1 MTWRSAHGQARA
13 CGRLVVSETKP
24 ADELPPG
31 RGSTPGRPERDSLGR
46 FLPGNRAARRQLGRV
61 HPAGALAQLDA
72 RADLAWRSA
81 RRWGQRAGMHRIA
94 EVAQAHGG
102 ELSSGVCRL
111 LRSAAR
117 MAADAEYLSRRAA
130 ADDSPDLLRTAA
142 QLDAGARQAE
152 RDAWELAAR
161 EAQARR
167 AGGPSAIDRLLRDL
181 PPAATPAPAPHGRK
195 GGSR

>member
-1 MTWRSAHGQARA
+1 MTWRSAHGQART
-13 CGRLVVSETKP
+13 CVRLVVSETRP

-31 RGSTPGRPERDSLGR
+31 RGSTPAAPERDALGH

-61 HPAGALAQLDA
+61 HPAGALALLDA
-72 RADLAWRSA
+72 RADPAWRSA

-94 EVAQAHGG
+94 EVARAHGG

-130 ADDSPDLLRTAA
+130 AEDSPDLLRTAA

-152 RDAWELAAR
+152 RDAWELGAR
-161 EAQARR
+161 EAAARR
-167 AGGPSAIDRLLRDL
+167 AGGPSAIDRLLGDL
-181 PPAATPAPAPHGRK
+181 PPAAATTGPHRQK
-195 GGSR
+195 GGRR